1 MRLTGRALL
10 AAAVLLLAG
19 CGGGTAAPTG
29 PADPAAPVT
38 ITWWTGQAADAEA
51 RLEGLAKEFTAAHP
65 NVTIN
70 VSSGAPTTEELLQ
83 KLTAGFASDTYPDVS
98 YAFGS
103 WSAQLQESGRT
114 LDLTEQVKA
123 ADVKWDEFPQAARD
137 TASPNGVTI
146 GFPSIVDNL
155 ALIYNKKLFAD
166 AGLAEPGPNFSWD
179 DFRAAAKAISKPAE
193 NIFGTAYSVAGTED
207 TTWHFWPLLWQR
219 GGEILTPDK
228 AKVAFNGPQGV
239 EALEFLRGMAVDDKS
254 VYLDQ
259 TDEKYGPLFADGRVG
274 MIISGPWQLYDL
286 VQKGTPY
293 GVAPIPGTNGN
304 HTTVSGAD
312 IWTLFD
318 HHDANRAYW
327 SFELMKWLTSTDIDA
342 RWNLEQGNLP
352 LRSTAKGT
360 AAYAEY
366 VKQYPGVDVLF
377 DGLATSTRARPS
389 VAAYPEVSRYIGTAI
404 SEALQGAT
412 PPKAALDKA
421 AQQSDPALAGR

>member
-1 MRLTGRALL
+1 
-10 AAAVLLLAG
+10 
-19 CGGGTAAPTG
+19 
-29 PADPAAPVT
+29 
-38 ITWWTGQAADAEA
+38 
-51 RLEGLAKEFTAAHP
+51 
-65 NVTIN
+65 
-70 VSSGAPTTEELLQ
+70 
-83 KLTAGFASDTYPDVS
+83 
-98 YAFGS
+98 
-103 WSAQLQESGRT
+103 
-114 LDLTEQVKA
+114 
-123 ADVKWDEFPQAARD
+123 
-137 TASPNGVTI
+137 
-146 GFPSIVDNL
+146 
-155 ALIYNKKLFAD
+155 
-166 AGLAEPGPNFSWD
+166 
-179 DFRAAAKAISKPAE
+179 
-193 NIFGTAYSVAGTED
+193 VAGTED

-219 GGEILTPDK
+219 GGEILTPDN

-318 HHDANRAYW
+318 HRDANRAYW